1 MAPHFVY
8 VSRQSE
14 PHLRA
19 GSAIGHLVCLRIV
32 LNPDY
37 YCQCNANSSDYE
49 RGQKTQIT
57 NVSAAAAVF
66 VALFPL
72 NLSLWNQLSFF
83 FIYLFNCSLWGTT
96 TTMLALKCTLP
107 VIYINKVFFLLVFI
121 YFQNALNGFSKA

>member
-1 MAPHFVY
+1 MPIRVIM
-8 VSRQSE
+8 R
-14 PHLRA
+14 
-19 GSAIGHLVCLRIV
+19 G
-32 LNPDY
+32 
-37 YCQCNANSSDYE
+37 
-49 RGQKTQIT
+49 GQKTQIT

-72 NLSLWNQLSFF
+72 NLSLWKEFSF
-83 FIYLFNCSLWGTT
+83 FIYLFNCSLWGPT